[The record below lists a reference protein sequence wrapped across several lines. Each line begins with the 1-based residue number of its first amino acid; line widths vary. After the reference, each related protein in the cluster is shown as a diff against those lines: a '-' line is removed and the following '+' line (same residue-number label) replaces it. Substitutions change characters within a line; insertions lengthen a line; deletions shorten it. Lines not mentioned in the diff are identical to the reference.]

1 MKILIIEDDQNKLE
15 QLASFVASE
24 FCTPT
29 VGRALSYRNGLA
41 AVLEGNWDLVLL
53 DMQLPTYD
61 KSPKESGGRQRALA
75 GEQILRKMALNRVA
89 TPAIVV
95 TQFEKFGDLG
105 HAISLRQL
113 VDRLEDAGYPNYRG
127 TVYYHAKISD
137 WKSELKTL
145 IDRVK
150 RL

>member
-15 QLASFVASE
+15 QLASFVAAE
-24 FCTPT
+24 FGTET

-41 AVLEGNWDLVLL
+41 AVLEAQWDLVLL

-61 KSPKESGGRQRALA
+61 KSPRESGGRQRALA
-75 GEQILRKMALNRVA
+75 GEQILRKMAMNSVKA
-89 TPAIVV
+89 PAIVV

-105 HAISLRQL
+105 NAISLQQL
-113 VDRLEDAGYPNYRG
+113 VSRLERANYPNYRG

-137 WKSELKTL
+137 WKSDLRML
-145 IDRVK
+145 IQRTVK
-150 RL
+150 

>member
-1 MKILIIEDDQNKLE
+1 MKVLIIEDDQNKLE
-15 QLASFVASE
+15 QLASFVGSE
-24 FCTPT
+24 FSAES

-41 AVLEGNWDLVLL
+41 ALLDGDWDLVLL

-61 KSPKESGGRQRALA
+61 KSPRESGGRQRALA
-75 GEQILRKMALNRVA
+75 GEQILRKMAQNQVA

-105 HAISLRQL
+105 NAISLREL
-113 VDRLEDAGYPNYRG
+113 MARLEAAGYPNYRG

-137 WKSELKTL
+137 WKTDLRGL
-145 IDRVK
+145 IQK
-150 RL
+150 IIK